1 MAQKNSINPKVRKFT
16 FGIDELQTVQMY
28 PLSIANQKLVLQS
41 IVDAYF
47 ELVGDS
53 SKPEELKNVRYIDL
67 AQKVKDV
74 IFDNVDDIAKMV
86 IRDFDS
92 DISADMDNDQF
103 VEFVKNVWEQ
113 NFENSLKNG
122 MSLFN
127 RITSVLPKKRQS
139 NSSVNTTQ
147 DTD

>member
-1 MAQKNSINPKVRKFT
+1 MAQKNSVNPKIRKFT

-28 PLSIANQKLVLQS
+28 PLSVANQKLVLQS

-53 SKPEELKNVRYIDL
+53 SKPEELKNVRYVDL

-86 IRDFDS
+86 FRDFDS
-92 DISADMDNDQF
+92 DITTEIDNDQLVQF
-103 VEFVKNVWEQ
+103 VENVWEQ

-127 RITSVLPKKRQS
+127 RIKSALPKKRPS
-139 NSSVNTTQ
+139 NSSASTTQ